1 MADNSR
7 LLGGVGNCY
16 VDGVEYDLVSDPTW
30 KVSDRTRASLSGM
43 NRVHGY
49 SETIT
54 PGFISATLRD
64 SAGTTVRD
72 FQDMTNVAVTLNLA
86 NGKRVSGTGLWTV
99 ESQEVNSTEGTFT
112 VRWEGEDIRET
123 R

>member
-7 LLGGVGNCY
+7 RLAGVGDFSI
-16 VDGVEYDLVSDPTW
+16 DGVPYDLVSDLLW
-30 KVSDRTRASLSGM
+30 KPSDRTRTSLSGM

-64 SAGTTVRD
+64 TAGTSIRG
-72 FQDMTNVAVTLNLA
+72 FQDMTNVSVSAGLA
-86 NGKRVSGTGLWTV
+86 SGKRVSGTGMWTV
-99 ESQEVNSTEGTFT
+99 ESQEVNSAEATFS
-112 VRWEGEDIRET
+112 VRFEGEDVRET
-123 R
+123 